1 MYPTAEVFWGEKAM
15 DAALARGLMP
25 VLSAR
30 DRNVVRL
37 PRLQSIS
44 DPPRALGGG
53 AGEDDDE

>member
-1 MYPTAEVFWGEKAM
+1 M

-44 DPPRALGGG
+44 DPPRALGDG
-53 AGEDDDE
+53 AGVDDEE